1 MTHRKLGKHNRAR
14 SDTATPLKEVLQ
26 GLERAQS
33 SEMIFRIASIIIAKI
48 AASMPHIPNQNTSDR
63 MINNGFSVKR
73 RASSMGVS
81 DLPSCQSRG
90 AGGSKAHHKLSKLS
104 IAGIRKSTGLLPQM
118 ICTISSIA
126 KARPNVNRSSAT

>member
-1 MTHRKLGKHNRAR
+1 
-14 SDTATPLKEVLQ
+14 
-26 GLERAQS
+26 
-33 SEMIFRIASIIIAKI
+33 MIFRIASIIIAKI

-81 DLPSCQSRG
+81 DSPSCQSRG

-104 IAGIRKSTGLLPQM
+104 IAGDMQIRPVVDDAGHLRREAEGRTFKQSAG
-118 ICTISSIA
+118 
-126 KARPNVNRSSAT
+126 KADGPGVELFLFVLR